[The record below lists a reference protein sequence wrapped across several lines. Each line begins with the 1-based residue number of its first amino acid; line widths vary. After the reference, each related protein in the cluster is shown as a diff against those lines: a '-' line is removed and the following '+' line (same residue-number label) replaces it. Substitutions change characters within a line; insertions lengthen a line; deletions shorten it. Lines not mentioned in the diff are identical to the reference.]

1 MLRFVV
7 RRLLLVIPVLF
18 GLLVLTFV
26 LVRIVPNDPAA
37 ALAGQNATPQQWP
50 TSARSTAS
58 IGH

>member
-37 ALAGQNATPQQWP
+37 ALAKPCTVTCSG
-50 TSARSTAS
+50 
-58 IGH
+58 